1 MNYNL
6 KTKKKKKKKKKNKT
20 NKVLKLKENTKS
32 SFSIHNNKI

>member
-6 KTKKKKKKKKKNKT
+6 KTEKKNKKNKKQT